1 MRTVFLALLAAAV
14 YGVLVDQPQTL
25 VQPVDDVATPS
36 PPRLAHY
43 LSNDLSP
50 HPVNFGQNEQD
61 VGEGE
66 DQGNGTT
73 SPVTTSPATTS
84 PAKDTIPEEDSVD
97 DTPADDSTVGDS
109 SEPDGFFE
117 NKTSLALT
125 ILAVI
130 LGVLID
136 MAIVFAVWYHYNNN
150 CLTIKPV
157 INAAAYASAGTHS
170 KAITEFGDFSTG
182 LFDCFTRPADVFHV
196 FMGCGILLFLD
207 ILASTEVIAKDTV
220 GVIYWVNHCCFQC
233 VMPPLVCF
241 MPCMASRV
249 RAALGGS
256 SRLSCV
262 DVSKMI
268 FCAECFLCQIRR
280 AIDDEFGVITGLCFD
295 LQPVGDPMSV
305 GSRMG
310 HGPSV

>member
-14 YGVLVDQPQTL
+14 HGVLVDHQPQIL
-25 VQPVDDVATPS
+25 VQPMDDVAAASLPH
-36 PPRLAHY
+36 LAHY

-50 HPVNFGQNEQD
+50 HPVNFGQDEQD
-61 VGEGE
+61 EQDGGEGEDGKDEEDGEDGKDEEDGEDEE
-66 DQGNGTT
+66 DQGNGAT
-73 SPVTTSPATTS
+73 SPVT
-84 PAKDTIPEEDSVD
+84 
-97 DTPADDSTVGDS
+97 TVGDS
-109 SEPDGFFE
+109 SEPHGLIV

-136 MAIVFAVWYHYNNN
+136 MAIVFAVWYQYNNN
-150 CLTIKPV
+150 CLSIKPV
-157 INAAAYASAGTHS
+157 INAATYASPGTRS

-182 LFDCFTRPADVFHV
+182 LCDCFTRPADVFHV

-207 ILASTEVIAKDTV
+207 ILASTGVIAKDTV

-233 VMPPLVCF
+233 LMPPLVCF

-295 LQPVGDPMSV
+295 LQSVGDPMSV
-305 GSRMG
+305 GSHMG
-310 HGPSV
+310 HGLSSV